1 MFTAKIKKTGEIFM
15 ATNELS
21 PDGVWSHDAHELE
34 QGKTYVG
41 HLLADSSL
49 GSTSVVE
56 FSKAKWAQFAA
67 NELERV
73 PQDLRLRQ
81 IRRGSEQ

>member
-1 MFTAKIKKTGEIFM
+1 MFTARIKKTGEIFM

-41 HLLADSSL
+41 HRFVDSWLESSASL
-49 GSTSVVE
+49 VE
-56 FSKAKWAQFAA
+56 FSKAEWAQFAA

-73 PQDLRLRQ
+73 PQDLRLRK
-81 IRRGSEQ
+81 IRLESE